1 MATKES
7 MPYKCQKQIKF
18 ENINTRSFVV
28 VRTIKIS
35 SKNNLSD
42 PKENFLD
49 LFSKLKFD
57 LIKYQKAK
65 LWQKWMLIC
74 FLKQ

>member
-7 MPYKCQKQIKF
+7 MPYKCQKQIEF

-35 SKNNLSD
+35 NKNNLSD

-49 LFSKLKFD
+49 LFYITKFD
-57 LIKYQKAK
+57 LIKYRKK
-65 LWQKWMLIC
+65 LSYGRNGC
-74 FLKQ
+74 

>member
-7 MPYKCQKQIKF
+7 MPYKCQKQMEF

-49 LFSKLKFD
+49 LFPKLK
-57 LIKYQKAK
+57 I
-65 LWQKWMLIC
+65 
-74 FLKQ
+74 

>member
-7 MPYKCQKQIKF
+7 MPYKCQKQIEF

-35 SKNNLSD
+35 NKNNLSD

-49 LFSKLKFD
+49 LFPKLK
-57 LIKYQKAK
+57 ISSNKVSKS
-65 LWQKWMLIC
+65 
-74 FLKQ
+74 